1 MHYLLDTVTVVRHFT
16 DSVEI
21 SVNARKLLNVQN
33 DDSDYFHISVISLM
47 EILYLSEKKRIAI
60 DLKETLEEIN
70 RSSMYSVIDLTTEII
85 ETASSIDFY
94 ELHDRLIL
102 ATAKWLQVP
111 IISSDEM
118 FSDVPEIE
126 VVWN

>member
-1 MHYLLDTVTVVRHFT
+1 VHYLLDTVTIVRHFT
-16 DSVEI
+16 DSGKIGVK
-21 SVNARKLLNVQN
+21 ARKLLNFQN

-85 ETASSIDFY
+85 ETASTIDFY

-118 FSDVPEIE
+118 CRDIRGIE